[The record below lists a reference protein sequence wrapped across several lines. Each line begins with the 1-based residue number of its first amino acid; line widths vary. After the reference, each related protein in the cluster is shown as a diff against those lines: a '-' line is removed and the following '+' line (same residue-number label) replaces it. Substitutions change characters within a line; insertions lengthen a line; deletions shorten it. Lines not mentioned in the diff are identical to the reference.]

1 MARLE
6 QQDLQEGLLF
16 VGSDG
21 RVCDSAANQQT
32 EIEMNQSDELV
43 EPVAAPPT
51 GADQAQS
58 EGEHLCASSLGNR
71 LRDARRRRGVQ
82 VDDVADTL
90 NIQACLIRSMED
102 GEFDKLPTSYEVGFF
117 RTYANYLGPR
127 ELGVRLE
134 NAIELL
140 REEFPV
146 PHRAESETVLDMHK
160 PIFDWKAKL
169 AVGASVVALAIFV
182 FAWGGVGQAGEN
194 VANND
199 KDIPIQYT
207 FSHR

>member
-21 RVCDSAANQQT
+21 QVCDSAATQQT
-32 EIEMNQSDELV
+32 KIVDDQQKELV
-43 EPVAAPPT
+43 EPTAAPPT
-51 GADQAQS
+51 GGDHVPAD
-58 EGEHLCASSLGNR
+58 GEQLCASSLGNR
-71 LRDARRRRGVQ
+71 LRDARRRRGEE

-90 NIQACLIRSMED
+90 NIQACLIRSMEN

-117 RTYANYLGPR
+117 RTYANYLGGR
-127 ELGVRLE
+127 ELGIKLE
-134 NAIELL
+134 NAIALL

-146 PHRAESETVLDMHK
+146 PYRGESEAVLDTHR

-194 VANND
+194 VATND
-199 KDIPIQYT
+199 ADIPIQYT